1 MTYDTPLVNCGQCA
15 LCSFWVERPKPSQA
29 KSLVFQ
35 ISNLPYTQRFTQNWP
50 VLQLKYFGHLLISLD
65 RFVSLSNITRLPK
78 FCSILCQTIFFFVI
92 VFVPF
97 RKIAPVL
104 IVSFFFAESKL
115 YYTYYVGTFKS
126 ICKIKKNIGS
136 HFPLDLEHSLIH
148 FLQNNPGFRS
158 FLKKLTL

>member
-1 MTYDTPLVNCGQCA
+1 MCFPYAPRAFLRKLLIPFYAKNNFDFRLFERDGIILDQCA
-15 LCSFWVERPKPSQA
+15 VCSFWVERPKPSQA

-65 RFVSLSNITRLPK
+65 RFVSLRNITRLPK

-104 IVSFFFAESKL
+104 IVSFFLLKVNC
-115 YYTYYVGTFKS
+115 T
-126 ICKIKKNIGS
+126 I
-136 HFPLDLEHSLIH
+136 LIMLAH
-148 FLQNNPGFRS
+148 
-158 FLKKLTL
+158 LKASAR